1 MAELEKAF
9 KELDINWDGKIS
21 KDELLKGDKKI
32 FGETAE
38 EEVER
43 VFQIADADGSG
54 ELEFTEFVVASMNKH
69 KFLTDEKLK
78 AAFEM
83 FDLDG
88 SGNILSS
95 ELKEVLGVGKN
106 ISESLWD
113 KLMAEADDNDSGS
126 IDFDEF
132 KRMMEKIFSESTSD
146 N

>member
-1 MAELEKAF
+1 M
-9 KELDINWDGKIS
+9 
-21 KDELLKGDKKI
+21 LKGYKKI

-38 EEVER
+38 EEVDR

-95 ELKEVLGVGKN
+95 ELKEVLGVGKGGAV
-106 ISESLWD
+106 L
-113 KLMAEADDNDSGS
+113 G
-126 IDFDEF
+126 
-132 KRMMEKIFSESTSD
+132 R
-146 N
+146 